1 MKAVLVLLSV
11 LLLTQATFSF
21 DFDSEQLAEKAISF
35 LDFVLQRNKN
45 LGNDSCTKSCC
56 ASLPSRGAMT
66 YHYYQNTGRFVGG
79 SGNYAVNTHAY
90 SGQGEGYNNPA
101 KQCVVN
107 TGPLPATTYKLGYCV
122 NVMHETTQRPCA
134 FYLEPQ
140 KPSEMCGRSAFFIH
154 GCACCTSGDDTNPP
168 TAGCSAG
175 CVVLSYAN
183 RLKLRVGDTLI
194 VEHFEPK
201 ALPAGLL
208 QE

>member
-1 MKAVLVLLSV
+1 MKIVLVLSI
-11 LLLTQATFSF
+11 LLLAHLGSSAFQG
-21 DFDSEQLAEKAISF
+21 EQILERVSSF
-35 LDFVLQRNKN
+35 LTHLVQGYNQN
-45 LGNDSCTKSCC
+45 LGNTSCTTSCC

-66 YHYYQNTGRFVGG
+66 YHYYQNTGRFHGG
-79 SGNYAVNTHAY
+79 SGNYEINTKGY

-107 TGPLPATTYKLGYCV
+107 TGPLPATTYKLASCV

-134 FYLEPQ
+134 FYLDPQ

-175 CVVLSYAN
+175 CIVLSYAN
-183 RLKLRVGDTLI
+183 RRKLRVGDTLI
-194 VEHFEPK
+194 VEHLEPK
-201 ALPAGLL
+201 STI
-208 QE
+208 

>member
-1 MKAVLVLLSV
+1 MSLVDL
-11 LLLTQATFSF
+11 
-21 DFDSEQLAEKAISF
+21 I
-35 LDFVLQRNKN
+35 LQRNSN
-45 LGNDSCTKSCC
+45 LGNTSCTTSCC

-66 YHYYQNTGRFVGG
+66 YHYYQNTGRFRGG
-79 SGNYAVNTHAY
+79 SGAYEVNTHAY

-107 TGPLPATTYKLGYCV
+107 TGPLPATTYKLDYCV

-134 FYLEPQ
+134 FYLAPQ
-140 KPSEMCGRSAFFIH
+140 KPAEMCGRSAFFIH
-154 GCACCTSGDDTNPP
+154 GCACCTTGDDTNPP

-183 RLKLRVGDTLI
+183 RRKLRVGDTLI

-201 ALPAGLL
+201 ADNLL